1 MPVQWRPQLQYSDTG
16 RTTSLHG
23 PEDCLYGL
31 SKWYICTSQ
40 CPYKLEDALTYPR
53 VKNLSVKNL
62 LFQAD
67 FIACNPPLPRNFFST
82 RFRRWFDLMM
92 IFAHTFLCNA
102 NKLSTGFTI
111 WPHSFDSNPNNILT
125 SLFFLKNSSKR
136 LLSAQLRVKI
146 SNFHREFHNL
156 SGTFS
161 NYPWLTNM
169 STWS

>member
-1 MPVQWRPQLQYSDTG
+1 M
-16 RTTSLHG
+16 
-23 PEDCLYGL
+23 
-31 SKWYICTSQ
+31 
-40 CPYKLEDALTYPR
+40 
-53 VKNLSVKNL
+53 KNL

-67 FIACNPPLPRNFFST
+67 FIACNPPLSRNFFST

-161 NYPWLTNM
+161 NSVLDLQICPRDRNCTTARSSIMTAM
-169 STWS
+169 SVFCICKRKNSNS